1 MFELAR
7 KLAHE
12 LNEPLVEGRFVILS
26 PDTIVRLANKAGV
39 PDDVM
44 VYVAEPIL
52 IALFGS
58 TYKMGNM
65 NQAPGGR
72 WKREPWFVLSALLQT
87 FLLRTMS
94 KAPGTTYVE
103 AQRRASEISAL
114 EVVGE
119 NEAARGW
126 IKLAFEDAKSDAFA
140 VWAKRGDRRLQP
152 TTMQDIK
159 MSDLYT
165 WMCTRCKQQKR
176 ELDGLNTDLLSV
188 EHIIASTALT
198 SPIHRAIVR
207 CQGVRLIERM
217 LTVSE
222 HIRQRLR
229 TSKAGFRAAKD
240 VAALDRALKLPGLP
254 AHVGNRAVVQGMR
267 LRRDEVGD
275 CTDLGLHLRVG
286 GKKRGWRGEGISP
299 RISWTDE
306 EVEALREGV
315 NKHGK
320 GNWKAILVEKR
331 HVFQQ
336 ERTTVDL
343 KDKWRN
349 MSTRRRRDN

>member
-1 MFELAR
+1 
-7 KLAHE
+7 
-12 LNEPLVEGRFVILS
+12 
-26 PDTIVRLANKAGV
+26 
-39 PDDVM
+39 
-44 VYVAEPIL
+44 
-52 IALFGS
+52 
-58 TYKMGNM
+58 
-65 NQAPGGR
+65 
-72 WKREPWFVLSALLQT
+72 
-87 FLLRTMS
+87 MS

-254 AHVGNRAVVQGMR
+254 LTSATAPSCRACASAVTR
-267 LRRDEVGD
+267 LATAPATGTACASAWPARR
-275 CTDLGLHLRVG
+275 
-286 GKKRGWRGEGISP
+286 KMSP
-299 RISWTDE
+299 R
-306 EVEALREGV
+306 
-315 NKHGK
+315 
-320 GNWKAILVEKR
+320 
-331 HVFQQ
+331 
-336 ERTTVDL
+336 
-343 KDKWRN
+343 
-349 MSTRRRRDN
+349 STGP